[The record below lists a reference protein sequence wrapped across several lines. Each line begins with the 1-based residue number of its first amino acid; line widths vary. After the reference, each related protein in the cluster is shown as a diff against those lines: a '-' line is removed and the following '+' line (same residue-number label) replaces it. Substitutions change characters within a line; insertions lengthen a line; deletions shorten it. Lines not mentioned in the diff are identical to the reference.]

1 MLNNHHNY
9 NTHLWSTYSYALCL
23 TFTCMYQLTHL
34 SLTPPLLWAGIFTQE
49 ESNFSLHATQE
60 GTHQTLW
67 LHHQQR
73 TEDAEQK

>member
-1 MLNNHHNY
+1 MPMIGM
-9 NTHLWSTYSYALCL
+9 WE
-23 TFTCMYQLTHL
+23 
-34 SLTPPLLWAGIFTQE
+34 E